1 MTRVLLVSSYELG
14 EQPLGLAAPAEALL
28 RAGHEVRTADVS
40 VEEWPSAD
48 VAWCEA
54 AGFSVPMHTA
64 MRLGLGGFR
73 RLREERPEVPV
84 ALYGLYAHVADE
96 LGVLRPG
103 DIAASDDVG
112 VALVEFAAGVGAL
125 LGHRDPVTDP
135 LAGEGVRSAMLLP
148 LERYAR
154 LLGRESEILVGAVD
168 ATEGCNHR
176 CRHCPVPVVFDGR
189 SIPVDVDVLLRNVD
203 ELVALG
209 AGHIHFGDPDFL
221 NRPQHALR
229 VSEAVHRAHPQLS
242 FDATIKVSHLLRF
255 PDLIGNLAACGL
267 LFVVSAFESTSDVVL
282 ERLDKGHRA
291 SDLSSAVAI
300 LRGAGI
306 EPRPSLLPFTPW
318 TTREEVLDLLDFVVA
333 EDLVPNVDPVQFGIR
348 LLLPPGSL
356 LLENPDP
363 LLEASIVGYDPG
375 TLGYAWRSLDPVL
388 DELAEELARCT
399 EEAAV
404 SQAPIEE
411 TYEQVRSRCYR
422 AFGLADPGLPP
433 VTALRGPPPKLRPR
447 LSESW
452 FCCAEPTA
460 AQVGRFGKLNPEP
473 LNSEPLNREPLDPEP
488 VALGL
493 PVRLRRR

>member
-14 EQPLGLAAPAEALL
+14 EQPLGLAAAAEALL
-28 RAGHEVRTADVS
+28 RAGHEVRTADLS
-40 VEEWPSAD
+40 VEEWPSSH

-64 MRLGLGGFR
+64 MRLGLAGFR

-112 VALVEFAAGVGAL
+112 VALVEFAGTVGAL
-125 LGHRDPVTDP
+125 LGRAEPIAEP
-135 LAGEGVRSAMLLP
+135 CAGEGVRSALLLP

-154 LLGRESEILVGAVD
+154 LLWRGGEILVGAVD
-168 ATEGCNHR
+168 ATRGCNHR
-176 CRHCPVPVVFDGR
+176 CRHCPVPVVFAGR
-189 SIPVDVDVLLRNVD
+189 SSPLDVDVLLREVD

-221 NRPQHALR
+221 NRPQHAMR
-229 VSEAVHRAHPQLS
+229 VSEAVHRAHPELS

-255 PDLIGNLAACGL
+255 PDLIGKLAALGL

-282 ERLDKGHRA
+282 ERLDKGHRGT
-291 SDLSSAVAI
+291 DLATAVTI
-300 LRGAGI
+300 LRSAGV
-306 EPRPSLLPFTPW
+306 EPRPSLMPFTPW
-318 TTREEVLDLLDFVVA
+318 TTREEILDLLDFVVA
-333 EDLVPNVDPVQFGIR
+333 CDLVPNVDPVQFAIR

-356 LLENPDP
+356 LLEDPDP
-363 LLEASIVGYDPG
+363 LLGASVVGYDPS
-375 TLGYAWRSLDPVL
+375 TLGYAWRSVDPVL

-399 EEAAV
+399 EAAAL
-404 SQAPIEE
+404 SEAPIEE
-411 TYEQVRSRCYR
+411 TYAEVRSACYR
-422 AFGLADPGLPP
+422 AFQLADPGLPQ
-433 VTALRGPPPKLRPR
+433 VTALRGPPPELRPR

-460 AQVGRFGKLNPEP
+460 AQVGRLGELN
-473 LNSEPLNREPLDPEP
+473 PEP

-493 PVRLRRR
+493 PVRLRRP